1 MSLINDALKRA
12 NEADNHRPADPP
24 ITVGLKPVE
33 GGSPKGSVFASI
45 FVLLVALGIL
55 TGAVWFIWRAFNPP
69 PPPALV
75 ANVAKPGT
83 LTVSPSAVTPASVVP
98 VASTAPAGK
107 PATSSPTPTVT
118 AAPVAAPE
126 PAMPAVVPATAPLA
140 AATSTNPP
148 PPVLQTPPPSPAVW
162 PELRVQA
169 VFYRLNNPSVRI
181 NGRTLYLNQEIDGA
195 RVVSVQR
202 DGAELSY
209 RGDTKTI
216 KIGQKP

>member
-12 NEADNHRPADPP
+12 NEADHHRPADPP

-33 GGSPKGSVFASI
+33 GGSPKGSVFASV

-75 ANVAKPGT
+75 AGAAKPGT
-83 LTVSPSAVTPASVVP
+83 PPVSPSAVTPPPAISVTAAVP
-98 VASTAPAGK
+98 PGK
-107 PATSSPTPTVT
+107 PATSAPAPAVT
-118 AAPVAAPE
+118 AVPAAVPE
-126 PAMPAVVPATAPLA
+126 PATPAVVPATPPLA
-140 AATSTNPP
+140 AATPTNPP
-148 PPVLQTPPPSPAVW
+148 APAPQAPPPNPAVW

-195 RVVSVQR
+195 RVVAIQR
-202 DGAELSY
+202 DGAELSF
-209 RGDTKTI
+209 RGESKTL
-216 KIGQKP
+216 KLGQQP